1 MSVSAPRDWTVRA
14 IRADEWAA
22 VKALRLTA
30 LRDPLAHLAFLDTYE
45 KAVDRPE
52 SHWQERAAGA
62 AEGAAGAR
70 QVVAEVPGGTW
81 AGTLTVLMEEA
92 GTTDWAGHPVER
104 RQGHVVGVYVRPE
117 WRGTGMIKELFDAG
131 IAWAWERGAERVRL
145 LVHEDNGRA
154 QGCYRKLGF
163 VPAQGAPGEDELEF
177 VLGRAD
183 TGRSGQGAAPA
194 AG

>member
-1 MSVSAPRDWTVRA
+1 MSASDPRDWAVRA

-22 VKALRLTA
+22 VKAMRLTA

-45 KAVDRPE
+45 RAVVRPE
-52 SHWQERAAGA
+52 SYWRERTAGA

-70 QVVAEVPGGTW
+70 QVVAEVPGGAW

-92 GTTDWAGHPVER
+92 GATDWAGHPVER
-104 RQGHVVGVYVRPE
+104 RQGHVVGVYVRPQ
-117 WRGTGMIKELFDAG
+117 WRGTGVIGELFDAG
-131 IAWAWERGAERVRL
+131 VAWAWGRGAERVRL

-163 VPAQGAPGEDELEF
+163 VPSGVTVPGENELEF
-177 VLGRAD
+177 VLVRD
-183 TGRSGQGAAPA
+183 
-194 AG
+194 